1 VRRRVFA
8 RGTIAAEGCAR
19 VPLHDG
25 FVHLGITF
33 EDVSSEQAVELLRTP
48 LASCRPPWSSPSES
62 WLENGGRPVA
72 TVPPMEDRPTAAE
85 LLEAVS
91 RALDDE
97 VLPLTD
103 PAVQHKVRVAANL
116 CRIVERELRLGP
128 PAAARERAA
137 LADLLG
143 RDGTLP
149 ELNAALSTH
158 LRTAEAAFL
167 PGALDVL
174 LDAVEDKLAV
184 DKPGYT
190 MEDVS

>member
-1 VRRRVFA
+1 
-8 RGTIAAEGCAR
+8 
-19 VPLHDG
+19 
-25 FVHLGITF
+25 
-33 EDVSSEQAVELLRTP
+33 
-48 LASCRPPWSSPSES
+48 
-62 WLENGGRPVA
+62 
-72 TVPPMEDRPTAAE
+72 MEDRPTAAE

-91 RALDDE
+91 NALDDE

-128 PAAARERAA
+128 AAAERERAA
-137 LADLLG
+137 LGRLLN

-149 ELNAALSTH
+149 ELNEAMAIH
-158 LRTAEAAFL
+158 LRDADAAFL

-174 LDAVEDKLAV
+174 LAAVEDKLAV

-190 MEDVS
+190 LEEVS